1 MNMKKITSMTI
12 FDDAVGTRLS
22 LTYSEIS
29 EDGRIVSDNKRIDR
43 ILIDQDALAA
53 KSELMEYAKTLI
65 D

>member
-43 ILIDQDALAA
+43 ILIDQDALVA